1 MLQHHFDD
9 MEQQKEASSLGM
21 WISLITEIMFF
32 GGMFAAY
39 LVYRHAYYDAFV
51 WGSTSL
57 NIWLGGINTAV
68 LIFSSLTMALAVHAA
83 QLGMRK
89 MLIFF
94 LILTLLFGGA
104 FLGIK
109 AIEYHDKYV
118 EHHIPGHNFHFGE
131 VKMMDGSTV
140 DVGDKIDQ
148 GQSQLFFS
156 LYFAMTGMHAMH
168 MIVGAGLLSA
178 LIYMAWRGKF
188 SASYYTPVENIGLY
202 WHFVDI
208 VWIFLFPL
216 LYLISRV
223 PHHH

>member
-1 MLQHHFDD
+1 
-9 MEQQKEASSLGM
+9 
-21 WISLITEIMFF
+21 
-32 GGMFAAY
+32 
-39 LVYRHAYYDAFV
+39 
-51 WGSTSL
+51 
-57 NIWLGGINTAV
+57 
-68 LIFSSLTMALAVHAA
+68 MALAVHAA

-178 LIYMAWRGKF
+178 LIYMAWRGNF
-188 SASYYTPVENIGLY
+188 RRSYYTPEGTIGLSRPFF
-202 WHFVDI
+202 HI
-208 VWIFLFPL
+208 VCISHFPL
-216 LYLISRV
+216 L
-223 PHHH
+223 